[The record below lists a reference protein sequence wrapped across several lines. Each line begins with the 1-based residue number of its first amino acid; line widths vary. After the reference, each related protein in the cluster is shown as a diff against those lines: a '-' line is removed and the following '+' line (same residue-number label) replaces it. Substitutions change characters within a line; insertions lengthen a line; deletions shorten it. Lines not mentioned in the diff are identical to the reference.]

1 MKRLALVSLL
11 AFGLFACSHSGT
23 PAIAARATQPRVDSA
38 IARALDGR
46 ARFENEKARDVYR
59 HPRETLEFIGLR
71 EEMNVVELWAP
82 DGYFTSILAP
92 VLRDR
97 GKLTVTFW
105 DPTGDYTEKDPKAR
119 KRHMEASERFLAR
132 LDQTPAVY
140 GKVERVA
147 MKPPAFAFGP
157 DAAADVVV
165 TFRNIHNWI
174 PEGYESAVF
183 SAAFSALKPGGVPG
197 VEEHRGPSGMT
208 AEQIADTGYVPE
220 DLVIA
225 LATKAGFRLAARS
238 EINAN
243 PKDTKDYPSGVWT
256 LPPVCALK
264 DVDRAKYEAIGESD
278 RMTLRFV
285 KPS

>member
-1 MKRLALVSLL
+1 MKALTLTSVL
-11 AFGLFACSHSGT
+11 AFGIFACSHSGA
-23 PAIAARATQPRVDSA
+23 PSALPRATELRFDSA
-38 IARALDGR
+38 IAASLAGPARLDK
-46 ARFENEKARDVYR
+46 EKARDAHR
-59 HPRETLEFIGLR
+59 HPRETLEFLDLR
-71 EEMNVVELWAP
+71 GEMNVVELWAP
-82 DGYFTSILAP
+82 DGYYTSILAP
-92 VLRDR
+92 VLRDH

-105 DPTGDYTEKDPKAR
+105 DPAGDYAEKDPKAR

-140 GKVERVA
+140 GRVERIA
-147 MKPPAFAFGP
+147 MKPPVFSFGP
-157 DAAADVVV
+157 DGAADLVV

-174 PEGYESAVF
+174 PEGYEDAVF
-183 SAAFSALKPGGVPG
+183 SAAFRALKPGGTLG
-197 VEEHRGPSGMT
+197 VEEHRGRPGMT

-256 LPPVCALK
+256 LPPVFALK
-264 DVDRAKYEAIGESD
+264 DVDHAKYEAIGESD